1 MFAVVKMF
9 LDGSACPREATAARW
24 PKRTFRENLRQG
36 VGELVASEQIMRRCV
51 NAYPSSSR
59 KPHKESQL
67 RENHS
72 TDRARAE
79 ALFKKEK
86 QMRKGAKAMAE
97 YEVSLLNQ

>member
-1 MFAVVKMF
+1 
-9 LDGSACPREATAARW
+9 L
-24 PKRTFRENLRQG
+24 
-36 VGELVASEQIMRRCV
+36 

-67 RENHS
+67 RENHT

-86 QMRKGAKAMAE
+86 QMREGAKAMAE
-97 YEVSLLNQ
+97 YEVAPREKTAKLRALRLARDGAKQSSI